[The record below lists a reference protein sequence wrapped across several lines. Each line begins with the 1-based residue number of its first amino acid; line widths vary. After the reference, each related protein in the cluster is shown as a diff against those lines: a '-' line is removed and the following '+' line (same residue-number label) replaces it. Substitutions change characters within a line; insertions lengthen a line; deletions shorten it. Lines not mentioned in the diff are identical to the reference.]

1 MRMIERARFF
11 RAVTAG
17 LLWAGLAATGAAQ
30 EPVRPAPIA
39 AESSSANH
47 DARYRLRSG
56 DVLEL
61 NFPFV
66 PDFDQNITVQPDGFI
81 TLRALGPLQVAG
93 TTIPELTERL
103 RAAYESILKQPVITI
118 ELKDFEKPYFIVAGE
133 VEKPGKYDL
142 RGETTLTQAVAVAGG
157 TKERAKQSRAV
168 LFQRRPDGDYQATR
182 VDLNKMLK
190 NADLNADVRVQPG
203 DVVFIPR
210 RWGNVNLPNVT
221 SAISSLWVL
230 SLLK

>member
-1 MRMIERARFF
+1 MRMIERTQLFQ
-11 RAVTAG
+11 AVAAG
-17 LLWAGLAATGAAQ
+17 MLWAGLAATATAQ
-30 EPVRPAPIA
+30 ELIRPAPA
-39 AESSSANH
+39 AADRQAIPP

-61 NFPFV
+61 NFPYV
-66 PDFDQNITVQPDGFI
+66 PEFDQSITVQPDGFI

-103 RAAYESILKQPVITI
+103 RGAYETILKDPLITI

-157 TKERAKQSRAV
+157 VKERAKQSRAV
-168 LFQRRPDGDYQATR
+168 LFQRQPDGDYQATR

-190 NADLNADVRVQPG
+190 KADLNADVRVQPG

-210 RWGNVNLPNVT
+210 RWGNLALPNVT